1 MTRWSLFL
9 FVYME
14 AKKTFL
20 NLPEEKQ
27 KRVLE
32 TALEEFSEKGYQGAS
47 INLIVS
53 KLGIAKGSIYQYF
66 SDKKSLFLY
75 IFDYAVELVRKRL
88 KQVKQETK
96 EAPTFE
102 RIRRSLLAG
111 VEFIEHH
118 PSIYRGYLKMMFER
132 EVPFRQELLR
142 KIRLFSSDYL
152 TSLLMEGRERG
163 EIRKDV
169 DLETMVF
176 LLDAVMDRFL
186 QAYAVSYLDSGLHL
200 HQAKLSELE
209 KRIDELVGVIQEGI
223 GR

>member
-1 MTRWSLFL
+1 
-9 FVYME
+9 ME
-14 AKKTFL
+14 AKKTFF

-53 KLGIAKGSIYQYF
+53 RLGIAKGSIYQYF
-66 SDKKSLFLY
+66 NDKKSLFLF

-88 KQVKQETK
+88 KEVKQETR
-96 EAPTFE
+96 EAPAFE

-111 VEFIEHH
+111 VEFIGRH
-118 PSIYRGYLKMMFER
+118 PFIYRGYLKMMFDR
-132 EVPFRQELLR
+132 EVPFRQELLQ
-142 KIRLFSSDYL
+142 KIRLFSSEYL

-169 DLETMVF
+169 DLKTIVF

-186 QAYAVSYLDSGLHL
+186 QAYSVPYLDSGL
-200 HQAKLSELE
+200 KLYQLKPSDIE
-209 KRIDELVGVIQEGI
+209 RYVDEIVALIRRGI
-223 GR
+223 EQ

>member
-1 MTRWSLFL
+1 
-9 FVYME
+9 ME
-14 AKKTFL
+14 AKKTFF

-32 TALEEFSEKGYQGAS
+32 TALEEFSEKGYEGAS

-66 SDKKSLFLY
+66 TDKKSLFLY
-75 IFDYAVELVRKRL
+75 IFDYAVELIRKTL
-88 KQVKQETK
+88 KQVKHETK
-96 EAPTFE
+96 EEPTFE

-111 VEFIEHH
+111 VDFIERH
-118 PSIYRGYLKMMFER
+118 PFIYRGYLKMMFER
-132 EVPFRQELLR
+132 EAPFRQELLQR
-142 KIRLFSSDYL
+142 IRLFSSEYL
-152 TSLLMEGRERG
+152 TSLLVEGREKG

-186 QAYAVSYLDSGLHL
+186 QAYATPYLDSGLHL
-200 HQAKLSELE
+200 HQARRSELE
-209 KRIDELVGVIQEGI
+209 RRIDLLVEAMKEGI

>member
-1 MTRWSLFL
+1 
-9 FVYME
+9 ME

-32 TALEEFSEKGYQGAS
+32 AALEEFSEKGYQGAS

-53 KLGIAKGSIYQYF
+53 RLGIAKGSIYQYF
-66 SDKKSLFLY
+66 TDKKSLFLY
-75 IFDYAVELVRKRL
+75 IFNYAVELVRKRL
-88 KQVKQETK
+88 KQVRQETA
-96 EAPTFE
+96 EEPVFE

-111 VEFIEHH
+111 VDFIEHH
-118 PSIYRGYLKMMFER
+118 PFIYRGYLKMMFER
-132 EVPFRQELLR
+132 EIPFRQELLK
-142 KIRLFSSDYL
+142 KIRLFSSEYL
-152 TSLLMEGRERG
+152 TSLLLEGRERG
-163 EIRKDV
+163 EIRKDF

-186 QAYAVSYLDSGLHL
+186 QAHAVSYLDSGLHL
-200 HQAKLSELE
+200 HQARRSELE
-209 KRIDELVGVIQEGI
+209 RRIDGLVRMIKEGI

>member
-1 MTRWSLFL
+1 
-9 FVYME
+9 ME
-14 AKKTFL
+14 AKKTFF

-88 KQVKQETK
+88 KQVKQETR

-111 VEFIEHH
+111 VDFIEQH
-118 PSIYRGYLKMMFER
+118 PFIYRGYLKMMFER
-132 EVPFRQELLR
+132 EAPFRQELLQR
-142 KIRLFSSDYL
+142 IRLFSSEYL
-152 TSLLMEGRERG
+152 TSLLTEGRERG
-163 EIRKDV
+163 EVRKDI

-186 QAYAVSYLDSGLHL
+186 QAHAVSYLDSGLHL
-200 HQAKLSELE
+200 HQARRSELE
-209 KRIDELVGVIQEGI
+209 RRIDGLVEMIKEGI
-223 GR
+223 GG